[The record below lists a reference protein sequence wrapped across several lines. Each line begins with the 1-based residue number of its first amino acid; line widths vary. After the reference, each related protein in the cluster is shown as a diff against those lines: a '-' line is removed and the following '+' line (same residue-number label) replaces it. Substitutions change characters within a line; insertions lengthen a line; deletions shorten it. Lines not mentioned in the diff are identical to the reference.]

1 MLWPMFRPLRG
12 PLLAAA
18 ALGAVAL
25 VPSAASAAPRACTT
39 ADLSAKV
46 GQVDAGA
53 GQRQAPLILT
63 NHSGHTC
70 QTGGYVG
77 LQLVTAGGKVL
88 PTNAARV
95 AGQTKL
101 LTLKSGQQA
110 VSTMSWTVIA
120 SGNEPADGPCEGTP
134 SDLLVIPP
142 NQRTQTAAAWKQGPV
157 CGHGKISITP
167 LKKRG

>member
-1 MLWPMFRPLRG
+1 MLRPIRG
-12 PLLAAA
+12 PVLAAA
-18 ALGAVAL
+18 ALGALAIA
-25 VPSAASAAPRACTT
+25 PSAASAAPPQCAT
-39 ADLSAKV
+39 ADISAKV
-46 GQVDAGA
+46 GQINAGA

-70 QTGGYVG
+70 RTGGYVG
-77 LQLVTAGGKVL
+77 LQLVTANHKNL
-88 PTNAARV
+88 PTNAVRV
-95 AGQTKL
+95 SGQTPT
-101 LTLKSGQQA
+101 LTLKPGQQA

-120 SGNEPADGPCEGTP
+120 SGNEPVDGPCEGNP